1 VVADPPPD
9 EAAAAGGVFATATA
23 QPKIPPA
30 VKKPTDLAV
39 SMARA
44 MEYTMSQ
51 LGIKPM
57 MRTSQIYSAQDASGF
72 LNDAAVALS
81 GSGKVLGA
89 GRVPK

>member
-1 VVADPPPD
+1 
-9 EAAAAGGVFATATA
+9 
-23 QPKIPPA
+23 
-30 VKKPTDLAV
+30 
-39 SMARA
+39 
-44 MEYTMSQ
+44 
-51 LGIKPM
+51 M